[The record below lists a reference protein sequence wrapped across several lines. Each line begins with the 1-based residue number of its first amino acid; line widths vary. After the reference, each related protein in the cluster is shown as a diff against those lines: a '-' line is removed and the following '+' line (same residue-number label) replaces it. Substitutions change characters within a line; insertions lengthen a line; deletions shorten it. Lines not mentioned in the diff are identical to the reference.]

1 MLIRKLGTHKNL
13 CRYDIHNYRVIHI
26 ISSSSLASSS
36 INSIPYCLLHF
47 KYNGRL
53 TLTNRKSIL
62 KAREGLFFLS
72 NLSVI
77 FCVT

>member
-1 MLIRKLGTHKNL
+1 MQFFGLFGEHLSHSYSERIHSTFFDLIGMNAGSK
-13 CRYDIHNYRVIHI
+13 HI
-26 ISSSSLASSS
+26 ALS
-36 INSIPYCLLHF
+36 
-47 KYNGRL
+47 GRL
-53 TLTNRKSIL
+53 TLTNRKSIR